1 MNLIEQT
8 VKEIRPWVTFFY
20 LFSLL
25 WIALIILRIP
35 AVPYRWGGLQ
45 QSFLFSMLLMAL
57 STFPVSWWLSEKFLG
72 KKALEDPA
80 SVVQRI
86 RTGSLMMAALGEAS
100 VVYGYALY
108 CLSGD
113 MRWPWMFIGL
123 GTLHYFLIRYS
134 LSKILSNPVAK

>member
-1 MNLIEQT
+1 MNLVEQT
-8 VKEIRPWVTFFY
+8 VKEIRPWMTFFY

-25 WIALIILRIP
+25 WIVLILLRIP

-57 STFPVSWWLSEKFLG
+57 STFPVSWWISEKFLG
-72 KKALEDPA
+72 AKALEDSS

-86 RTGSLMMAALGEAS
+86 RTGALTMAALGEAC

-113 MRWPWMFIGL
+113 LARPWIFVALGGL
-123 GTLHYFLIRYS
+123 QYLFARFRLANVSRS
-134 LSKILSNPVAK
+134 